1 MFKKTLSQ
9 TLHCEIDSKYPHNK
23 SLVSFKRWSD
33 TLRPP
38 FRGLAHHTLLKFM
51 VWWYEKPISPHCL
64 PIEEQVENVRKNYG
78 INTDEGKDQGGY
90 RWNGEGDWH
99 H

>member
-9 TLHCEIDSKYPHNK
+9 TLNCEIDLKHPHNTP
-23 SLVSFKRWSD
+23 LLTFKRWSD
-33 TLRPP
+33 KLRPP
-38 FRGLAHHTLLKFM
+38 FRDLAHRTLLRYM

-64 PIEEQVENVRKNYG
+64 PLEEQVENVRDHYG
-78 INTDEGKDQGGY
+78 SDPGEGKDQGGY
-90 RWNGEGDWH
+90 RWDGEGDWH